1 MFVYLLVLNLATL
14 IKEEN
19 GKKSETRETITDQ
32 IPYVLKLWNP
42 DLKRGGVGIK
52 IKMIIS
58 KVSLISSRSKTKTNK
73 VLICRNR

>member
-19 GKKSETRETITDQ
+19 GKRSETGETITDQ

-58 KVSLISSRSKTKTNK
+58 KVSLISSRSKIKSNN

>member
-19 GKKSETRETITDQ
+19 GKRSETRETITDQ

-58 KVSLISSRSKTKTNK
+58 KVSLISSRSKIKSNN

>member
-19 GKKSETRETITDQ
+19 GKRSETRETITDR

-52 IKMIIS
+52 IKMIIEN
-58 KVSLISSRSKTKTNK
+58 VSLILSGSKIKTNK
-73 VLICRNR
+73 VLIC

>member
-19 GKKSETRETITDQ
+19 GKRSETRETITDQ
-32 IPYVLKLWNP
+32 IPYVLILWNP

-52 IKMIIS
+52 IKMRIA
-58 KVSLISSRSKTKTNK
+58 KVSLISSRSKIKTNK
-73 VLICRNR
+73 VLMSINR

>member
-58 KVSLISSRSKTKTNK
+58 KKCLISSRSKTKTNK

>member
-19 GKKSETRETITDQ
+19 GKRSETRETITDQ